1 MADSCYMSLE
11 SEVFDDQIV
20 PDTDDCFLPPS
31 NDAPQQL
38 PGSSHGKPDDWDK
51 YIAFLD
57 IPNGP
62 KKGSRRESS
71 SLVDEFFDDSKDC
84 PELQAAKKMISAGL
98 SRGSDIWR
106 TGILNATK
114 QQLVQNAVLD
124 NSRRTSSSLVDEF
137 FGKEC
142 TSPSKLSENRYQQH
156 QPKTISPLAA
166 KFQNGF
172 QMDATYV
179 SYENGLV
186 NGLGKRVPVS
196 SSGLATGNA
205 TSTWDN
211 FRSCINLTDDDSAS
225 DMDLTEMDDSVTVP
239 VIKIE
244 DTSDKPSCL
253 YHSSPF
259 DNSVHIKQ
267 ENPSSCML
275 TEMAGSHSDFLQD
288 RPKSLNIPVPRS
300 ILLPTTS
307 SPHVQY
313 SSHSPYGSGGILQ
326 TQSQMSH
333 CYTSSSTPP
342 HTVPVLMP
350 PTPPNSQPSSPS
362 VGMDMRRTPP
372 PPYPGMMPSRAQ
384 MTGSVLNLSP
394 MLCIPTHRD
403 HSSPR
408 KTQKTHPGCS
418 TIKYNRKNNPD
429 LDKRRIHYCEFP
441 ECHKAY
447 TKSSHLKAH
456 QRIHTGEKPYKCHF
470 QSCQWRFA
478 RSDELTRHI
487 RKHTGSK
494 PFKCK
499 VCERSF
505 ARSDHLALHNKRHEP
520 KSSK

>member
-1 MADSCYMSLE
+1 
-11 SEVFDDQIV
+11 
-20 PDTDDCFLPPS
+20 
-31 NDAPQQL
+31 
-38 PGSSHGKPDDWDK
+38 
-51 YIAFLD
+51 
-57 IPNGP
+57 
-62 KKGSRRESS
+62 
-71 SLVDEFFDDSKDC
+71 
-84 PELQAAKKMISAGL
+84 
-98 SRGSDIWR
+98 
-106 TGILNATK
+106 
-114 QQLVQNAVLD
+114 
-124 NSRRTSSSLVDEF
+124 
-137 FGKEC
+137 
-142 TSPSKLSENRYQQH
+142 
-156 QPKTISPLAA
+156 
-166 KFQNGF
+166 
-172 QMDATYV
+172 
-179 SYENGLV
+179 
-186 NGLGKRVPVS
+186 
-196 SSGLATGNA
+196 
-205 TSTWDN
+205 
-211 FRSCINLTDDDSAS
+211 
-225 DMDLTEMDDSVTVP
+225 
-239 VIKIE
+239 
-244 DTSDKPSCL
+244 
-253 YHSSPF
+253 
-259 DNSVHIKQ
+259 
-267 ENPSSCML
+267 ML
-275 TEMAGSHSDFLQD
+275 TEMAGSQSDFLQD

-520 KSSK
+520 KSSKWLACPKPEAEVVDVDVSGDTFVAQNFDDWSGTRPKRNGFYRSCSNAIKREVQSDITSLLSRHVGNEIYSQRAKSKDWFIQSLSAGSTKRLLCRIELERFSQKDLRLVLRVLVLYVREKLVMWLCAEFMDSRKVKVLKLYHHC